1 MNKAYLLKK
10 NRKASLVYMAVLI
23 VLSIII
29 IVKLFG
35 LYFTNEIISF
45 KNLVFSDID
54 SSFFTNII
62 HSVNPSVEYYLESN
76 NKTRLDISNY
86 NKIEALY
93 GYNIP
98 LISFIMNDNDYS
110 YCTASENYPKINQTD
125 KSFENDLEHYEHDES
140 FFSSHTL
147 EQQIPVANITN
158 YTMEQLNNFSFLKSN
173 LYTFDP
179 SINPTQDKFPIDKFL
194 SKDMSI
200 DMSGDGPKVLIYHT
214 HSQESFVDSV
224 KGKKDDTVVGVGDE
238 LARILEEKYNIKV
251 LHHRKE
257 YDIINGKIDRDEA
270 YQRIEAPLK
279 DLIKKNPSIEV
290 MIDIHRDGVR
300 GNVRLVND
308 INGKQTA
315 KIMFFNGLALYPV
328 MPNKYVVDNMAFS
341 LQMQLKAN
349 ELYPNFTRK
358 IYLRGYRYNLHLK
371 PKSLLVEVG
380 AQTNTVS
387 EAMNAMEP
395 LAKILYEVIK

>member
-10 NRKASLVYMAVLI
+10 NKKASLVYMAVLI

-29 IVKLFG
+29 IIKLFG
-35 LYFTNEIISF
+35 LYFTNEMISF

-54 SSFFTNII
+54 SSFFTRII

-76 NKTRLDISNY
+76 DKTNLDISNY

-98 LISFIMNDNDYS
+98 LISFVMNESDYS
-110 YCTASENYPKINQTD
+110 YCTASENYPKINQKD
-125 KSFENDLEHYEHDES
+125 KTFQNDLEHYEHDES

-147 EQQIPVANITN
+147 EQQIPVVNTTN
-158 YTMEQLNNFSFLKSN
+158 YSMEQLNSFSFLKSN

-224 KGKKDDTVVGVGDE
+224 KGKKEDTVVGVGDE
-238 LARILEEKYNIKV
+238 LARILEEKYKIKV

-300 GNVRLVND
+300 GNVRLVNKL
-308 INGKQTA
+308 NGEQTA

-341 LQMQLKAN
+341 FQMQLKAN

-371 PKSLLVEVG
+371 PKSLLIEVG

>member
-1 MNKAYLLKK
+1 MNKAYSIKK
-10 NRKASLVYMAVLI
+10 NKKASLIYMAVLI

-35 LYFTNEIISF
+35 MYFTNEIISF
-45 KNLVFSDID
+45 KNLVFSDLD
-54 SSFFTNII
+54 TSFFNSLI
-62 HSVNPSVEYYLESN
+62 HSVNPSVEYYLDSST
-76 NKTRLDISNY
+76 KTNLEIENY
-86 NKIEALY
+86 NKVEALY

-98 LISFIMNDNDYS
+98 LISFVMNNNDSS
-110 YCTASENYPKINQTD
+110 YATASENYPKLDQKEKTFQN
-125 KSFENDLEHYEHDES
+125 ELEHYEKDES
-140 FFSSHTL
+140 FFASHTL
-147 EQQIPVANITN
+147 EQQTPMVIPTN
-158 YTMEQLNNFSFLKSN
+158 YSLEQLTNFSFLKTN

-179 SINPTQDKFPIDKFL
+179 SINPTQANFPVEEFL
-194 SKDMSI
+194 SRDMSI
-200 DMSGDGPKVLIYHT
+200 NMNGDGPKVLIYHT

-224 KGKKDDTVVGVGDE
+224 KGKKEDTVVGVGDE
-238 LARILEEKYNIKV
+238 LARILEEKYNIEV

-257 YDIINGKIDRDEA
+257 YDIVNGKLDRDEA

-279 DLIKKNPSIEV
+279 ELIKENPSIEV
-290 MIDIHRDGVR
+290 LMDIHRDGVN
-300 GNVRLVND
+300 GNVRLVNNID
-308 INGKQTA
+308 GKETA
-315 KIMFFNGLALYPV
+315 KIMFFNGLALYSV
-328 MPNKYVVDNMAFS
+328 MPNQYVTDNMAFS
-341 LQMQLKAN
+341 FQMQLKAN
-349 ELYPNFTRK
+349 ELYPNLTRK